1 MHSFVYI
8 YRSSIFFC
16 LISKFFLTV
25 ATQTRNMKEGTNKY
39 HVGVSSKGMNAVW
52 RQGTAKPDSYQY
64 SFSFMAYERQ
74 EQGTIPFAV
83 TMSGNGSNVDCF
95 IDELTLKNNNAQP
108 DFIFWVYPEK
118 VYASKRIILTS
129 KLKDT
134 ESSEYQYYY
143 GVTSKSIDFWSPT
156 LKNDFGNFHL
166 ISTFLCDFN
175 NYVLN

>member
-1 MHSFVYI
+1 
-8 YRSSIFFC
+8 
-16 LISKFFLTV
+16 
-25 ATQTRNMKEGTNKY
+25 MKEGTNKY

-118 VYASKRIILTS
+118 VYASKLISVTS
-129 KLKDT
+129 KLKST
-134 ESSEYQYYY
+134 ESFEYQYYS
-143 GVTSKSIDFWSPT
+143 GIRSKSMGFWTSSFE
-156 LKNDFGNFHL
+156 KDYGNFNS
-166 ISTFLCDFN
+166 ISTLFISLDNHITYHKTSYHF
-175 NYVLN
+175 